1 MFTRDLLALANEAPL
16 QPLPEQVFET
26 YRLTINSA
34 WGNHRIIR
42 AYRRHNED
50 RDNEEYKG
58 ITFPEFKYFL
68 VAHWLHFRELRHS
81 AELRL
86 HDIQWACLKALLR
99 AGQFWELPES
109 GGNFGLDGADW
120 TLEGSE
126 QERYHQ
132 VRRWSPDPE
141 TDGEW
146 LRLPCQYL
154 LDLAEIA
161 AYEHAEF
168 LVRPPEALVAGE
180 ALRRGVA
187 GDSRVVR

>member
-1 MFTRDLLALANEAPL
+1 MFTRELLALVNELPL

-26 YRLTINSA
+26 YRLTIDSA

-42 AYRRHNED
+42 VSRRHNED

-68 VAHWLHFRELRHS
+68 VAHWLHFRELKHS
-81 AELRL
+81 AELEL
-86 HDIQWACLKALLR
+86 GDTQWACLGALLR

-109 GGNFGLDGADW
+109 GGHFGFDGATW
-120 TLEGSE
+120 TLEGNE
-126 QERYHQ
+126 QGRYHQ

-141 TDGEW
+141 RDGEQ

-161 AYEHAEF
+161 AWKTAERGAAPD
-168 LVRPPEALVAGE
+168 RP
-180 ALRRGVA
+180 R
-187 GDSRVVR
+187 D